1 MLLIETWA
9 FPSQLILVVQANQ
22 TSEIYQRDL
31 IHQIGVWLS
40 LELVFWQ
47 SEVTIAEYLHCNCTT
62 SKLQNHFKMC
72 RFSSKNPGSGIYPRY
87 TNLYQ
92 AEF

>member
-1 MLLIETWA
+1 MLLIEAWV

-31 IHQIGVWLS
+31 IHQIEVWLC

-47 SEVTIAEYLHCNCTT
+47 SEVTIAIIVVNV
-62 SKLQNHFKMC
+62 
-72 RFSSKNPGSGIYPRY
+72 
-87 TNLYQ
+87 
-92 AEF
+92 